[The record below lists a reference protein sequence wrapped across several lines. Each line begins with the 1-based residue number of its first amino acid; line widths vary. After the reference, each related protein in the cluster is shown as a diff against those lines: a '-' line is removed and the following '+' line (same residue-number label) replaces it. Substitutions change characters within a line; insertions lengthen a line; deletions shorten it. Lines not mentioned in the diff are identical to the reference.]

1 MIKRIDPILFFQG
14 TVAPQTISSDN
25 TMVPGYMAA
34 TPTSPGMPYKAATP
48 YQYPYTNTT
57 QPQGFTQVNNT
68 LKRTKITQENQTKAN
83 GDILEYWKAK
93 NSDTNNIILFQFS
106 CLAQLTS

>member
-1 MIKRIDPILFFQG
+1 MSKSEKRCKKSNLVSMIKRIDPILFFQG

-83 GDILEYWKAK
+83 GDILEY
-93 NSDTNNIILFQFS
+93 
-106 CLAQLTS
+106 